1 MNKKIFISTG
11 EVSGD
16 LHGSLLA
23 NALFDEAK
31 KRSIDIE
38 IYGLGGERMQKEGVK
53 ILQDTTS
60 ISAIGIWEALPL
72 IIPTLKIQKK
82 FYKSLKSLSPNCLV
96 LIDYMGP
103 NIKIGRNLKSKNN
116 KLPIYY
122 YIAPQEWAWRVGNN
136 STTDLIGF
144 SDKIFAI
151 FKQEAE
157 FYKRR
162 GGNVLW
168 IGHPMIDSTKK
179 LPTKKDSRKI
189 LKLKANENILLI
201 MPASRPQEL
210 KYVLPVFMKVAKKL
224 QQKYPTLIV
233 YIPSCRKDFDDK
245 FKIALTKYEV
255 QGKVVSQND
264 IEELKTYIYSLTEL
278 ALCKS
283 GTVNMEL
290 ALYGIPQI
298 VGYRV
303 SRITAFIAKKIL
315 NFKVRFI
322 SPVNLLVKKL
332 IIPEFVQKEFDVK
345 KIFNK
350 ACRIIDNKSEKV
362 RILKGYSLLKKELGE
377 VGVVKRAA
385 EEIINSLIT
394 GL

>member
-1 MNKKIFISTG
+1 MNRKIFISTG

-23 NALFDEAK
+23 NALFNEAE
-31 KRSIDIE
+31 KRSVDLE
-38 IYGLGGERMQKEGVK
+38 ICGLGGERMRKEGVK

-60 ISAIGIWEALPL
+60 ISAIGVWEALPL
-72 IIPTLKIQKK
+72 IIPTIQIQKK
-82 FYKSLKSLSPNCLV
+82 FYKSLKNLSPNCLV

-103 NIKIGRNLKSKNN
+103 NIKIGRKLKSEKN
-116 KLPIYY
+116 KIPIYY

-136 STTDLIGF
+136 STTDLISF
-144 SDKIFAI
+144 SDRIFAI
-151 FKQEAE
+151 FKQEAN

-168 IGHPMIDSTKK
+168 IGHPMIDLIKK
-179 LPTKKDSRKI
+179 IPTKKDSRKI
-189 LKLKANENILLI
+189 LKLRANENILLI

-210 KYVLPVFMKVAKKL
+210 RYVLPVFMQVARKL
-224 QQKYPTLIV
+224 QQKYPSLIV
-233 YIPSCRKDFDDK
+233 YIPSCREVFDSK
-245 FKIALTKYEV
+245 FKLALDNFKV
-255 QGKVVSQND
+255 KGKVISQTD
-264 IEELKTYIYSLTEL
+264 IEELKTHIYSLTKL

-303 SRITAFIAKKIL
+303 SRVTAFIAKKIL
-315 NFKVRFI
+315 NFKVKFI

-332 IIPEFVQKEFDVK
+332 IIPEFVQKDFEVK
-345 KIFNK
+345 KIYDK
-350 ACRIIDNKSEKV
+350 ACRVLDRKSEKEK
-362 RILKGYSLLKKELGE
+362 ISKGYADLKKELGKE
-377 VGVVKRAA
+377 GVVKRAA
-385 EEIINSLIT
+385 EEIINSLI
-394 GL
+394 

>member
-1 MNKKIFISTG
+1 MNKKIFLSTG

-16 LHGSLLA
+16 LHGSLLSK
-23 NALFDEAK
+23 ALFEEAK
-31 KRSIDIE
+31 KYSIDLE
-38 IYGLGGERMQKEGVK
+38 ICGLGGEKMKKTGVK
-53 ILQDTTS
+53 ILHDTTS

-72 IIPTLKIQKK
+72 ILPTIKIQKR
-82 FYKSLKSLSPNCLV
+82 FYKSLIRSKPNCLI

-103 NIKIGRNLKSKNN
+103 NIKIGN
-116 KLPIYY
+116 KLKNSNIKFPIYY
-122 YIAPQEWAWRVGNN
+122 YIAPQEWAWRIGNN
-136 STTDLIGF
+136 KTTDLINF

-151 FKQEAE
+151 FKQEAN
-157 FYKRR
+157 FYKKR

-168 IGHPMIDSTKK
+168 VGHPMIDLTKK
-179 LPTKKDSRKI
+179 LPSKKESRTI
-189 LKLKANENILLI
+189 LKLRPNQNVLLI

-210 KYVLPVFMKVAKKL
+210 RYILPTFLKAAKKL
-224 QQKYPTLIV
+224 QHKYPSLVV
-233 YIPSCRKDFDDK
+233 YIPSCRRVFDERFRK
-245 FKIALTKYEV
+245 ALKIYEIKGEV
-255 QGKVVSQND
+255 ISSQDNSK
-264 IEELKTYIYSLTEL
+264 LKPYIYSLTKL

-303 SRITAFIAKKIL
+303 SRVTAFIARKIL

-332 IIPEFVQKEFDVK
+332 IIPEFVQKNFNER

-350 ACRIIDNKSEKV
+350 ACRLLDRTSEKAK
-362 RILKGYSLLKKELGE
+362 IKKGYSLLKKELGE
-377 VGVVKRAA
+377 ERVVERTAK
-385 EEIINSLIT
+385 EIINSII
-394 GL
+394 

>member
-1 MNKKIFISTG
+1 MNRKIFISTG

-23 NALFDEAK
+23 NALFNEAE
-31 KRSIDIE
+31 KRSVDLE
-38 IYGLGGERMQKEGVK
+38 ICGLGGERMRKEGVK

-72 IIPTLKIQKK
+72 IIPTIKIQKK
-82 FYKSLKSLSPNCLV
+82 FYKSLKNLSPNCLI

-103 NIKIGRNLKSKNN
+103 NIKIGRKLKSEKN
-116 KLPIYY
+116 KIPIYY

-136 STTDLIGF
+136 STTDLISF
-144 SDKIFAI
+144 SDRIFAI
-151 FKQEAE
+151 FKQEAN

-168 IGHPMIDSTKK
+168 IGHPMIDLIKK
-179 LPTKKDSRKI
+179 IPTKKDSRKI
-189 LKLKANENILLI
+189 LKLRANENILLI

-210 KYVLPVFMKVAKKL
+210 RYVLPVFMQVARKL
-224 QQKYPTLIV
+224 QQDYPNLIV
-233 YIPSCRKDFDDK
+233 YIPSCREVFDSK
-245 FKIALTKYEV
+245 FKLALDKYKV
-255 QGKVVSQND
+255 KGKVVSQKD
-264 IEELKTYIYSLTEL
+264 IEELKTHIYSLTKL

-303 SRITAFIAKKIL
+303 SRVTAFIAKKIL
-315 NFKVRFI
+315 NFKVKFI

-332 IIPEFVQKEFDVK
+332 IIPEFVQKEFEVK
-345 KIFNK
+345 KIYDK
-350 ACRIIDNKSEKV
+350 ACRVLDRKSEKEK
-362 RILKGYSLLKKELGE
+362 ISKGYADLKKELGKE
-377 VGVVKRAA
+377 GVVKRAA
-385 EEIINSLIT
+385 EEIINSLI
-394 GL
+394 

>member
-1 MNKKIFISTG
+1 MNRKIFISTG

-16 LHGSLLA
+16 LHGGLLA
-23 NALFDEAK
+23 NALFNEARK
-31 KRSIDIE
+31 HSINLE
-38 IYGLGGERMQKEGVK
+38 IYGLGGEKMKSKGVQ
-53 ILQDTTS
+53 IIQDTTS

-72 IIPTLKIQKK
+72 IIPMMKVQKK
-82 FYKSLKSLSPNCLV
+82 FYKSIKKYQPDCLI

-103 NIKIGRNLKSKNN
+103 NIKIGTKLKRSRNNI
-116 KLPIYY
+116 PIYY

-136 STTDLIGF
+136 STTNLINF

-151 FKQEAE
+151 FKQEAI

-162 GGNVLW
+162 GGNVFW
-168 IGHPMIDSTKK
+168 VGHPMIDLTKK
-179 LPTKKDSRKI
+179 ISSKKFSRTI
-189 LKLKANENILLI
+189 LKLRANQNILLL

-210 KYVLPVFMKVAKKL
+210 KYILPTFLKTAKKL
-224 QQKYPTLIV
+224 QLRYPNLVV
-233 YIPSCRKDFDDK
+233 YIPSCRRVFDK
-245 FKIALTKYEV
+245 RFRKGLEKYEIK
-255 QGKVVSQND
+255 GKVISQQD
-264 IEELKTYIYSLTEL
+264 DSELMPYIYSLTKL

-303 SRITAFIAKKIL
+303 SRVTAFIAKKIL

-332 IIPEFVQKEFDVK
+332 IIPEYVQKNFNEK
-345 KIFNK
+345 KIFYK
-350 ACRIIDNKSEKV
+350 ACRLLDLTSEKV
-362 RILKGYSLLKKELGE
+362 KIKKGYTLLKKELGE
-377 VGVVKRAA
+377 EGVVERAA
-385 EEIINSLIT
+385 KEIINSII
-394 GL
+394 

>member
-16 LHGSLLA
+16 LHGSLLSK
-23 NALFDEAK
+23 ALLDEAK
-31 KRSIDIE
+31 KNSIDLE
-38 IYGLGGERMQKEGVK
+38 ICGLGGERMKKEGVK

-72 IIPTLKIQKK
+72 ILPTIRIQRR
-82 FYKSLKSLSPNCLV
+82 FYKLLKKYPPDCLL

-103 NIKIGRNLKSKNN
+103 NIKIGTKLKKSRSNV
-116 KLPIYY
+116 PIYY

-136 STTDLIGF
+136 STTNLIKF

-151 FKQEAE
+151 FKQEAN
-157 FYKRR
+157 FYRKR
-162 GGNVLW
+162 GGNVFW
-168 IGHPMIDSTKK
+168 VGHPMIDLTKK
-179 LPTKKDSRKI
+179 LPSKKVSRTI
-189 LKLKANENILLI
+189 LKLRQNQNILLL

-210 KYVLPVFMKVAKKL
+210 KYILPTFLKTAKKL
-224 QQKYPTLIV
+224 QLRYPSLVV
-233 YIPSCRKDFDDK
+233 YIPSCRRVFDEK
-245 FKIALTKYEV
+245 FRKGLEKYEIK
-255 QGKVVSQND
+255 GKVISQQED
-264 IEELKTYIYSLTEL
+264 SELMPYIYSLAKL

-303 SRITAFIAKKIL
+303 SRVTAFIAKRIL

-322 SPVNLLVKKL
+322 SPVNLLMKKF
-332 IIPEFVQKEFDVK
+332 IIPEFVQKNFNEK
-345 KIFNK
+345 KIFYK
-350 ACRIIDNKSEKV
+350 ACRLIDLTSEKAK
-362 RILKGYSLLKKELGE
+362 IKKGYTLLKKELGE
-377 VGVVKRAA
+377 EGVVDRAA
-385 EEIINSLIT
+385 KEIINSII
-394 GL
+394 

>member
-1 MNKKIFISTG
+1 MNREIFISTG

-23 NALFDEAK
+23 NALFIEAK
-31 KRSIDIE
+31 KHSVDLE
-38 IYGLGGERMQKEGVK
+38 IFGLGGERMRKEGVK

-72 IIPTLKIQKK
+72 IIPTIQIQKK
-82 FYKSLKSLSPNCLV
+82 FYKSIKKLSPNCLI

-103 NIKIGRNLKSKNN
+103 NIKIGRKLKSEKN
-116 KLPIYY
+116 KIPIYY

-136 STTDLIGF
+136 STTDLISF

-151 FKQEAE
+151 FKQEAN

-168 IGHPMIDSTKK
+168 IGHPMIDLIKK
-179 LPTKKDSRKI
+179 IPTKKDSRKI
-189 LKLKANENILLI
+189 LKLRANENILLI

-210 KYVLPVFMKVAKKL
+210 KYVLPVFMQVARKL
-224 QQKYPTLIV
+224 QQKYPNLIV
-233 YIPSCRKDFDDK
+233 YIPSCREIFDSK
-245 FKIALTKYEV
+245 FKLALDKYKV
-255 QGKVVSQND
+255 KGKVVSQKD
-264 IEELKTYIYSLTEL
+264 IEELKTYIYSLSKL

-303 SRITAFIAKKIL
+303 SRVTAFIAKKIL
-315 NFKVRFI
+315 NFKVKFI

-332 IIPEFVQKEFDVK
+332 IIPEFVQKEFEVK
-345 KIFNK
+345 KIFQK
-350 ACRIIDNKSEKV
+350 ACRIIDRKSEKEK
-362 RILKGYSLLKKELGE
+362 ISKGYAYLKKELGQE
-377 VGVVKRAA
+377 GVVKRAA
-385 EEIINSLIT
+385 EEIINSLI
-394 GL
+394 

>member
-16 LHGSLLA
+16 LHGSLLSK
-23 NALFDEAK
+23 ALFNEAK
-31 KRSIDIE
+31 KYSIDLE
-38 IYGLGGERMQKEGVK
+38 ICGLGGERMEQEGVK

-72 IIPTLKIQKK
+72 ILPTMRIQKR
-82 FYKSLKSLSPNCLV
+82 FYKLLQNSSPNCLI

-103 NIKIGRNLKSKNN
+103 NIKIGTKLKNSKN
-116 KLPIYY
+116 KIPIYY

-136 STTDLIGF
+136 STTDLINF

-151 FKQEAE
+151 FKQEAN
-157 FYKRR
+157 FYKKR

-168 IGHPMIDSTKK
+168 VGHPMIDLTKK
-179 LPTKKDSRKI
+179 LPIKKDARAI
-189 LKLKANENILLI
+189 LGLRANQNILLL

-210 KYVLPVFMKVAKKL
+210 RYVLPTFMKSAKKL
-224 QQKYPTLIV
+224 QQRYPNLIV
-233 YIPSCRKDFDDK
+233 YIPSCRNVFEEKFRNALRKFDVK
-245 FKIALTKYEV
+245 
-255 QGKVVSQND
+255 GKVVSEKDNAK
-264 IEELKTYIYSLTEL
+264 LKPYIYSLTKL

-303 SRITAFIAKKIL
+303 SRVTAFIAKKIL

-332 IIPEFVQKEFDVK
+332 IIPEFVQKNFDDK
-345 KIFNK
+345 KIFYK
-350 ACRIIDNKSEKV
+350 ACKILDKRVEKTK
-362 RILKGYSLLKKELGE
+362 IKKGYALLKKELGE
-377 VGVVKRAA
+377 EGVVERTAT
-385 EEIINSLIT
+385 EIINSII
-394 GL
+394 